1 MRIKCI
7 IAYDGTSFM
16 GYQIQD
22 NLRTVEN
29 ELENAISKINGE
41 YTKVYASGRT
51 DRGVHAKGQ
60 VIHFDTDK
68 NIEPYGWIKAI
79 NAYLPLDIRVLNVEI
94 KDMNFNARF
103 SAISKEYHY
112 LIETSDYD
120 LFKRNYYAFYKN
132 LDIPLMC
139 EALKKLCGE
148 HNFKGFCSGSID
160 PKKDFVKT
168 IYEATLIEEGSILR
182 FVFKG
187 SGFLRYQVR
196 RMMGIVIE
204 IGRHRDTLDT
214 IDRVFKELDPKIS
227 RLCAPS
233 CGLYLMKVNY

>member
-16 GYQIQD
+16 GYQIQGD
-22 NLRTVEN
+22 LRTVER
-29 ELENAISKINGE
+29 ELENAISKISGE
-41 YTKVYASGRT
+41 NTKVYASGRT

-68 NIEPYGWIKAI
+68 NIEPYGWVKAI
-79 NAYLPLDIRVLNVEI
+79 NAFLPLDIRILNVFIVDE
-94 KDMNFNARF
+94 NFNARF
-103 SAISKEYHY
+103 SVKSKEYHY
-112 LIETSDYD
+112 LIETSGYD

-132 LDIPLMC
+132 LDIPLMR
-139 EALKKLCGE
+139 EALKMLCGE
-148 HNFKGFCSGSID
+148 HNFKGFCSGSTD

-168 IYEATLIEEGSILR
+168 IYEATLIEEGSLLR
-182 FVFKG
+182 FVFRG

-204 IGRHRDTLDT
+204 IGLHRVSLDT
-214 IDRVFKELDPKIS
+214 IDRVFREMDPKIS